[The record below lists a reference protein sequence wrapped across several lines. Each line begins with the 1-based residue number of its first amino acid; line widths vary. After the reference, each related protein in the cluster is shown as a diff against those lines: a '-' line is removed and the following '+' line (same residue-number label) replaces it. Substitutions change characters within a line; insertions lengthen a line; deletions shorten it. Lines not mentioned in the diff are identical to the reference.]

1 MIASRGGGDVAAETS
16 VRLRAGAIS
25 FLLFFFSFPPPPSY
39 NSAGGRG
46 GVQKQEGRHQRRRGY
61 KGDILLSGSG
71 GVSRV

>member
-1 MIASRGGGDVAAETS
+1 MIASRGGDVAAETS

-25 FLLFFFSFPPPPSY
+25 FLLFFFPPPPSY

-46 GVQKQEGRHQRRRGY
+46 GVQKQEGRHQRRTGY